1 MLQWNPRL
9 VTLLIL
15 ALVIAAFVAD
25 IRGIGGGRRWK
36 WD

>member
-15 ALVIAAFVAD
+15 VLLIAAFVAD
-25 IRGIGGGRRWK
+25 IHGIGGGRGWK

>member
-15 ALVIAAFVAD
+15 VLLVAALVAD
-25 IRGIGGGRRWK
+25 IRGIGGGRGWK